1 MPCLVLFSYQKIPI
15 MEGKYLIS
23 MLQGDHQCYLY
34 NDIVSVVANSDHGH
48 DGAGS
53 KDRSKTSIEPTCYG
67 AMK

>member
-1 MPCLVLFSYQKIPI
+1 MPGVIFLPENPYNI

-53 KDRSKTSIEPTCYG
+53 KDCSKASIEPTCYG